1 MPTVALLQETIIE
14 YTTGFPK
21 ITHHTLVY
29 ANVAL
34 AQQALQRIAC
44 NLSDKFANS
53 QSIYTD
59 IYTDIYT
66 EHQESP
72 NSFHIENDD
81 LAYDLQVERQNVKNK
96 AH

>member
-1 MPTVALLQETIIE
+1 MQTIALSQETIIE

-21 ITHHTLVY
+21 ITHHTFAY

-34 AQQALQRIAC
+34 AQQALQRIAG

-53 QSIYTD
+53 QS